1 MGIVQAHLNIKKIS
15 HSAHK
20 APLQNSTSNSI
31 PHEIRLALLLEHSR
45 SL

>member
-15 HSAHK
+15 HLAHK
-20 APLQNSTSNSI
+20 APLHNLTSSSI
-31 PHEIRLALLLEHSR
+31 PREIRLALLLEHNR